1 MTEIILITVGVLLAV
16 AAGAS
21 VFRIVRGPSI
31 LDRMIASDMLVTT
44 LILVLGAE
52 MVVHEHTRTIPIMI
66 VLALT
71 AVFASMSVARYV
83 SKQGGGKPTVP
94 TKRGKPTG
102 PLRSAKARGKGVSR

>member
-1 MTEIILITVGVLLAV
+1 MTDIILALVGVLLAF

-21 VFRIVRGPSI
+21 VYRMVRGPSI

-52 MVVHEHTRTIPIMI
+52 MVYHHHTRTIPIMI
-66 VLALT
+66 VLALV
-71 AVFASMSVARYV
+71 AVFASITVARYV

-94 TKRGKPTG
+94 VKRQP
-102 PLRSAKARGKGVSR
+102 RGGSR

>member
-1 MTEIILITVGVLLAV
+1 LTDVILIAVGVLLAI

-21 VFRIVRGPSI
+21 VFRIVVGPAI

-52 MVVHEHTRTIPIMI
+52 MVYHQHTRTIPIMI
-66 VLALT
+66 VLAAV
-71 AVFASMSVARYV
+71 AVFASMAVARYV

-94 TKRGKPTG
+94 
-102 PLRSAKARGKGVSR
+102 LRYSAKKRRKSQ

>member
-1 MTEIILITVGVLLAV
+1 MIDVILITVGVLLAV

-21 VFRIVRGPSI
+21 VYRIVRGPAI

-52 MVVHEHTRTIPIMI
+52 MVYHHHTRTIPIMI
-66 VLALT
+66 VLAAT

-83 SKQGGGKPTVP
+83 SKQGGGKPTMPVRP
-94 TKRGKPTG
+94 KKR
-102 PLRSAKARGKGVSR
+102 RGTP

>member
-1 MTEIILITVGVLLAV
+1 MTEIIMIVAGVMLAF

-21 VFRIVRGPSI
+21 VFRIVKGPAI

-52 MVVHEHTRTIPIMI
+52 MVYHHHTRTIPIMI

-83 SKQGGGKPTVP
+83 SKQGGGKQTMPL
-94 TKRGKPTG
+94 KRNGRQRKG
-102 PLRSAKARGKGVSR
+102 PA

>member
-1 MTEIILITVGVLLAV
+1 MTDIILIVVGVLLAV

-21 VFRIVRGPSI
+21 VYRIVRGPAI

-52 MVVHEHTRTIPIMI
+52 MVVHDHTRTIPIMI
-66 VLALT
+66 VLAVT

-83 SKQGGGKPTVP
+83 SKQGGGKPTMPVGRKSKK
-94 TKRGKPTG
+94 TKGAGTP
-102 PLRSAKARGKGVSR
+102 

>member
-1 MTEIILITVGVLLAV
+1 MTDVILLVVGVLLAV

-21 VFRIVRGPSI
+21 VYRIVRGPAI

-52 MVVHEHTRTIPIMI
+52 MVYHQHTRTIPIMI
-66 VLALT
+66 VLAVT

-94 TKRGKPTG
+94 VKRKKG
-102 PLRSAKARGKGVSR
+102 RSTS

>member
-1 MTEIILITVGVLLAV
+1 MTDIILGLVGVLLAF

-21 VFRIVRGPSI
+21 VYRMVRGPSI

-52 MVVHEHTRTIPIMI
+52 MVYHQHTRTIPIMI
-66 VLALT
+66 VLALV

-94 TKRGKPTG
+94 LKRQPPGG
-102 PLRSAKARGKGVSR
+102 SR

>member
-1 MTEIILITVGVLLAV
+1 MGTIILIVGLLLAA

-21 VFRIVRGPSI
+21 VYRIVRGPSI

-52 MVVHEHTRTIPIMI
+52 MVWHEHTRTIPIML
-66 VLALT
+66 VLALS

-83 SKQGGGKPTVP
+83 SKDARPSQPLP
-94 TKRGKPTG
+94 EEG
-102 PLRSAKARGKGVSR
+102 PR

>member
-1 MTEIILITVGVLLAV
+1 MTDIILIAVGVLLAV

-21 VFRIVRGPSI
+21 VFRIVAGPAI

-52 MVVHEHTRTIPIMI
+52 MVYHEHTRNIPIMI
-66 VLALT
+66 VLAAV
-71 AVFASMSVARYV
+71 AVFASMAVARYV

-94 TKRGKPTG
+94 LKRTARKRRKPQ
-102 PLRSAKARGKGVSR
+102 

>member
-1 MTEIILITVGVLLAV
+1 MTDIILVTVGVLLAV

-21 VFRIVRGPSI
+21 VYRIVRGPAI

-52 MVVHEHTRTIPIMI
+52 MVYHAHTRTIPIMI
-66 VLALT
+66 VLAVT

-83 SKQGGGKPTVP
+83 SKQGVGKPTVP
-94 TKRGKPTG
+94 VKPARKRGK
-102 PLRSAKARGKGVSR
+102 AQ